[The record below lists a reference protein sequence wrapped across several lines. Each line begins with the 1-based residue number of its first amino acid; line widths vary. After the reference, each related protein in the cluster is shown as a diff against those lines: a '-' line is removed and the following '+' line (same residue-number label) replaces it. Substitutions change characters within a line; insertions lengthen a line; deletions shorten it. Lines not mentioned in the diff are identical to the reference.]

1 MACSRVPPHARWSPG
16 LARAAGEWQDVAL
29 LGRNGGSLKFF
40 TAEWHAGRF
49 PDAEADRV
57 LIDYESHI
65 GALRPSLPRDALRL
79 IHEISLHDGL
89 MRRVERRSDVFEMVV
104 RAGDQ
109 QGGYFDARV
118 LYDGAEI
125 APPDEAFL
133 ASVVGRPEV
142 ELLYDEFDSGA
153 TGSWIH
159 RILFRPYREV
169 SVQFKALELRVTA
182 ASGRFA

>member
-1 MACSRVPPHARWSPG
+1 VP
-16 LARAAGEWQDVAL
+16 LALGAMVDAGAAGEWHGVRP
-29 LGRNGGSLKFF
+29 LGLNGGSLKFF
-40 TAEWHAGRF
+40 TAEWHAGKL
-49 PDAEADRV
+49 PDAEADR
-57 LIDYESHI
+57 IPIEYESHI
-65 GALRPSLPRDALRL
+65 GALLPSLPSDALRL

-89 MRRVERRSDVFEMVV
+89 IRRVERRFDVFEMVV

-109 QGGYFDARV
+109 QAGYFDARV
-118 LYDGAEI
+118 LYDGAEM

-133 ASVVGRPEV
+133 ESAVGRPEV

-159 RILFRPYREV
+159 RILFWPYREV

-182 ASGRFA
+182 ASGRFSEGAA